1 MRQDQSLKFRIDYNG
16 ELPLPVFKRSSTMA
30 VINKLENT
38 ASVVYN
44 GSTILSDPVSTVLLL
59 PPVVI
64 KSVGKQISTI
74 LSPTL

>member
-1 MRQDQSLKFRIDYNG
+1 
-16 ELPLPVFKRSSTMA
+16 MA

-64 KSVGKQISTI
+64 KSVDKHRRYPHLHCDGC
-74 LSPTL
+74 